1 MPRTKNRSSSSAAVS
16 RAAIDQASS
25 ALQKLPEKPKA
36 SWSLREAVSLLYE
49 AITTALSRG
58 YSHEEVAQ
66 ILAGKGVETTASSLK
81 RYLAA
86 VKREKGETS
95 KKSRR
100 PRQPRASKAAATEE
114 VTTAPTSAQTNGN
127 GAGSA
132 APAKQAAPA
141 KGRGKTS
148 SKRTKSDTSASSQS
162 DDTKTA
168 AKTRS
173 KTSKTTTPRTT
184 STRSRKKS
192 GAS

>member
-86 VKREKGETS
+86 VKREKGETN

-114 VTTAPTSAQTNGN
+114 VTTAPTAAQTNGN

-148 SKRTKSDTSASSQS
+148 SKRTTDTSASSQS

-173 KTSKTTTPRTT
+173 KASKTTTPRTT